1 MYVVDG
7 VTTVGVPLIVPV
19 ELSNDRPVGNVGLID
34 QDVTGSPLAV
44 GVEGVIGVPLV
55 RVNELEE

>member
-1 MYVVDG
+1 MNVVDG

-19 ELSNDRPVGNVGLID
+19 ELSKNKPVGRVGVID

-55 RVNELEE
+55 RVNGLEV